1 VISIVIDMNLSPD
14 WVERLSSAGY
24 DAVHW
29 STVGDPRATD
39 REIMRWAAEHQ
50 RAVMTHD
57 LDFGAVLAA
66 TQARVPSV
74 IQLRAADVLLGAIAE
89 RVVRALADLGAEL
102 QAGAI
107 VSIEIDR
114 ARVRILPLPSS
125 GN

>member
-1 VISIVIDMNLSPD
+1 MISIVIDMNLSPD

-74 IQLRAADVLLGAIAE
+74 IRLRASDVLPGAIAG
-89 RVVRALADLGAEL
+89 RVVRALADLDAEL